1 MTISH
6 YNDLGAAIRGV
17 CHAWCEEQGYS
28 NPFCRNGEWWAYP
41 PNGVMPIQIKTV
53 MGKSCQR
60 PVRIGRLILFLYP
73 DGSLGPEPEL
83 PLDLT
88 ILK

>member
-6 YNDLGAAIRGV
+6 YNDLGGAIRGV

-73 DGSLGPEPEL
+73 DGSLAPEPEL
-83 PLDLT
+83 ALDLT